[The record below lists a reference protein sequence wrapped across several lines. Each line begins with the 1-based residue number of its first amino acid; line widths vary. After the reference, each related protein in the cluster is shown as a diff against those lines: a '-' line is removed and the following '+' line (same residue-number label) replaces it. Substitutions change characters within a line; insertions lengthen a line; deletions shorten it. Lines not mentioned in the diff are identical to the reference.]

1 MVVNQTFEG
10 GAHGLV
16 VEKAKPKKLS
26 TFEGGPWHQDH
37 AKMNVR
43 IFGDA
48 MVMKRWNDQKVVYY
62 VRAKT

>member
-26 TFEGGPWHQDH
+26 TFEGGP
-37 AKMNVR
+37 
-43 IFGDA
+43 
-48 MVMKRWNDQKVVYY
+48 
-62 VRAKT
+62 